1 MARERL
7 HEALTTLH
15 EELEAG
21 ARVSDEDRDLLR
33 RVADD
38 VDRVLEE
45 EELGHR
51 LKERAEELATE
62 FEADHPRGAHV
73 LGEIVEALGRMGI

>member
-1 MARERL
+1 MAKDRL

-15 EELEAG
+15 DELGAG
-21 ARVSDEDRDLLR
+21 ARVSEADRDLLR
-33 RVADD
+33 QVADD

-62 FEADHPRGAHV
+62 FEAEHPKLAHV
-73 LGEIVEALGRMGI
+73 LGEIVEALARMGI